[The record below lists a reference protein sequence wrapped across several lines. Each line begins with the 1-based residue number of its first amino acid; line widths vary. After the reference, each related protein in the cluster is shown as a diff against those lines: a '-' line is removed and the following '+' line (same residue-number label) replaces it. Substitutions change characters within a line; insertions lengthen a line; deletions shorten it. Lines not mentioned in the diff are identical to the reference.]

1 MTVPGTR
8 VTYQGISPTLAP
20 DVFVA
25 DTARI
30 IGDTHIGSR
39 SSVWYGATL
48 RGDVNSIRVGELTN
62 IQENAVCH
70 VTFEKWPLIIGN
82 RVTIGHG
89 AIVHG
94 CQLHDE
100 CLIGMGATVLDGAQV
115 ESFSMVAAGS
125 LVAPG
130 KVVESG
136 WLWAGVPARPVRRLT
151 DEERAYLPWSAL
163 HYAELAAR
171 YRAM

>member
-1 MTVPGTR
+1 MVGAANLLAF
-8 VTYQGISPTLAP
+8 QGVSPTLGS

-25 DTARI
+25 DTARV

-39 SSVWYGATL
+39 SSVWFGATL
-48 RGDVNSIRVGELTN
+48 RGDVHRIRVGELTN

-70 VTFEKWPLIIGN
+70 VTYQKWPLIIGS

-94 CQLHDE
+94 CQIHDE
-100 CLIGMGATVLDGAQV
+100 CLIGMGAVVLDGAIVQ
-115 ESFSMVAAGS
+115 SFSMVAAGA
-125 LVAPG
+125 LVPPG

-136 WLWAGVPARPVRRLT
+136 WLWAGTPARPVRKLT
-151 DEERAYLPWSAL
+151 DEELAYLGWSAV
-163 HYAELAAR
+163 HYAELAQR
-171 YRAM
+171 YR